1 MTDINTAVWAGVA
14 SLLIHAIQGG
24 FAIARHFRLHSECC
38 GNKSGIS
45 WDISTVTPPSSEDKN
60 ASQDFVARG
69 LPEDKSSTA
78 EVGGIVLKRVSF
90 SPPPLGGRPAG
101 E

>member
-24 FAIARHFRLHSECC
+24 FALAKHFRLTSDCC
-38 GNKSGIS
+38 GQKSGIS
-45 WDISTVTPPSSEDKN
+45 WDVGTP
-60 ASQDFVARG
+60 
-69 LPEDKSSTA
+69 PEDKSSSSDA
-78 EVGGIVLKRVSF
+78 GGVILKKVVSF
-90 SPPPLGGRPAG
+90 SLPPLGGRPAG